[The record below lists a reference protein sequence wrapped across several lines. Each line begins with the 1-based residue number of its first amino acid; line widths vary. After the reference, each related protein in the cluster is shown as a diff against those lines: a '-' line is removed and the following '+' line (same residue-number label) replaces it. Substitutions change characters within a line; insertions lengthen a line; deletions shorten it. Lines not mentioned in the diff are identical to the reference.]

1 MKRLLSFVLI
11 AAFLFTPAA
20 NAAPKKISVK
30 AMQLVTTVG
39 TPDEVSGVVASG
51 KSLIVYGSK
60 AAKAYARAVDTTGKE
75 LWNISLDQSLAS
87 IATAAV
93 VDSAGDIWIAG
104 ATPLAL
110 GLTPPSPAATPEATP
125 VNPDNASALP
135 TTTVGN
141 LQAVTLWKVTAAG
154 VLAATT
160 TLPTSSVVFP
170 TAISVDRNG
179 ASIVGII
186 GTEKGSAGFFV
197 NSDKAGVFGKL
208 LQIGSMT
215 TTADAVVRHTDGTFT
230 VAGSSSETLA
240 GKKVAGI
247 TDGVLIKISKA
258 QKITSVVRSSAAKG
272 KRIWNSATSTLLLG
286 GEVVAGGKTET
297 AITKFSS
304 SFAPT
309 WTYRFASTGPAITVG
324 STYAVFISTGATP
337 QLNWNP
343 RVATPLLLTFNAK
356 GAVVAADSGPV
367 GQRELLGAVLSKE
380 LGLLVVTS
388 SADTV
393 SIFTLI
399 PR

>member
-1 MKRLLSFVLI
+1 MKRLLSLVLI
-11 AAFLFTPAA
+11 AAFLFTPAV

-30 AMQLVTTVG
+30 PMQLVTTVG
-39 TPDEVSGVVASG
+39 TPDEVSGVVVSG

-60 AAKAYARAVDTTGKE
+60 ASKAYARAVDTTGKE
-75 LWNISLDQSLAS
+75 LWNLSLDQSPAS
-87 IATAAV
+87 IATAAA

-110 GLTPPSPAATPEATP
+110 GLTPPSPVATP
-125 VNPDNASALP
+125 VNPDNAAATP
-135 TTTVGN
+135 TTAVGN
-141 LQAVTLWKVTAAG
+141 LQAVTIWKLTAAG
-154 VLAATT
+154 VLASTN

-208 LQIGSMT
+208 LQIGSVST
-215 TTADAVVRHTDGTFT
+215 TTDAVVRHTDGSFT

-240 GKKVAGI
+240 GKKVAGV

-258 QKITSVVRSSAAKG
+258 LKITSVIRSSAVKG

-304 SFAPT
+304 SFTPT
-309 WTYRFASTGPAITVG
+309 WTYRFASTGPAVTVG
-324 STYAVFISTGATP
+324 STYAAFISTGATP

-343 RVATPLLLTFNAK
+343 KVATPLLLTFDAK
-356 GAVVAADSGPV
+356 GAVTAADSGPI
-367 GQRELLGAVLSKE
+367 GQKEVLGAVLSKE